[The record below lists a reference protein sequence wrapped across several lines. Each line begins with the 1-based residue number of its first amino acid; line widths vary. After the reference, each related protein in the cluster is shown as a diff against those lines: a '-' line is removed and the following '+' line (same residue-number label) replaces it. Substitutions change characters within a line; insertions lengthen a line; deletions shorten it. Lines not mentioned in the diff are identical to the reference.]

1 MLPRFEVLVPCPEQ
15 RVADCIARGL
25 AAGECECLG
34 WVALP
39 YAELHVPEAA
49 RSFWSPRLQ
58 LTFDAHAEGTIVHG
72 IFRPEPGVWTGF
84 VFAHT
89 LLGTLGLLGLSLGLS
104 QWTLGRPA
112 LALWTVPITASLS
125 LGLYLGSLLGHRLG
139 HEQMSMLRRELD
151 RALERAGFEPHAA
164 NSP

>member
-1 MLPRFEVLVPCPEQ
+1 MLPPVVPRFEVLVCCSEQ
-15 RVADCIARGL
+15 QVADNIRECL
-25 AAGECECLG
+25 AASDCECHG
-34 WVALP
+34 WVAPP

-58 LTFDAHAEGTIVHG
+58 LTFDAHDHGTSIHG

-84 VFAHT
+84 VFAHSV
-89 LLGTLGLLGLSLGLS
+89 LGTLALLGLSLGLA

-112 LALWTVPITASLS
+112 IALLLAPMVGLLS

-139 HEQMSMLRRELD
+139 HAQMCVLRRVLD
-151 RALERAGFEPHAA
+151 RALDK
-164 NSP
+164 